1 MKQISFRVRNFDKEQ
16 YLTFNIDNEA
26 ELDEDVLDFLEEE
39 EPAGIVPVIFEEGE
53 EFDTFSY
60 DVTDKIHLSEL
71 SDQEINAEM
80 VLLVLRGL
88 ILALL
93 DMAEYRV
100 PVSYLVLNRRYIYI
114 DSDYKV
120 EFVCIPLEDMQGDV
134 DVSHF
139 LRNFLASLRFEPSE
153 NGDYVAK
160 LFTYI
165 NNHAIFNL
173 RNMLT
178 LVEDL
183 MENMGIEIPDDDA
196 NEIYAEYQEVGADTT
211 VLTEEELEST
221 QAMDDLEAA
230 EALEEAD
237 DLEEVMQDLEDM
249 PEEDTE
255 TTGEL
260 VEEEAV
266 EESEE
271 GSEDVQEP
279 VAETEDDDIEDVDE
293 STAAE
298 EEETAEEDTAEEAE
312 PEDADDVVEEPAA
325 EEPEDVAEESE
336 TEEPDD
342 ATEEPVVEESE
353 DVGEEPEDDTEES
366 KAEDDAR
373 EEDVSEEA
381 DAKAKLLDAESQE
394 IVNKLKEKLSGAKK
408 EKPNTEEKK
417 ESKKPAFKTKDTS
430 SVGVVIQDD
439 LDEFLAEKE
448 LEEQMAH
455 HEESGL
461 KIRKNIKV
469 SRASIV
475 KNTQEELKAAE
486 EQRAA
491 ETSVEPEEDEVTEVV
506 EPEEEEVVSNSILSQ
521 TISGATGL
529 LKGNVS
535 VPKVNPYLIRVN
547 TDERIMITKQNF
559 KIGKASMGVDY
570 SVKGNGAVSRVHAVI
585 TNKDGI
591 YYIRD
596 NKSTNHTFVNGK
608 TLEDGENE
616 LLTQD
621 CKIVL
626 GDEEFIFKLR

>member
-1 MKQISFRVRNFDKEQ
+1 MKKISFRVRNFDKEQ

-39 EPAGIVPVIFEEGE
+39 EPSGIVPVIFEEGE

-60 DVTDKIHLSEL
+60 DITDKIHLSEL
-71 SDQEINAEM
+71 SGQEINAEM
-80 VLLVLRGL
+80 VLMVLRGL

-100 PVSYLVLNRRYIYI
+100 PVSYLVLNRNYIYI

-134 DVSHF
+134 DISHF

-165 NNHAIFNL
+165 NNHAVFNL
-173 RNMLT
+173 RNMVT

-211 VLTEEELEST
+211 ILTEEST
-221 QAMDDLEAA
+221 EPSQAMDDLEAA
-230 EALEEAD
+230 EALEEAE
-237 DLEEVMQDLEDM
+237 DLEEVMQDLAAAQ
-249 PEEDTE
+249 EEDAE
-255 TTGEL
+255 ETGEL
-260 VEEEAV
+260 AGEQEDELEEIEQSEEDETESEESDDEPIEEDA

-271 GSEDVQEP
+271 EP
-279 VAETEDDDIEDVDE
+279 E
-293 STAAE
+293 E
-298 EEETAEEDTAEEAE
+298 EEETEESEEEPEAEEEPEESEEEPEAEEIEETKEEPETEEAEEA
-312 PEDADDVVEEPAA
+312 
-325 EEPEDVAEESE
+325 
-336 TEEPDD
+336 
-342 ATEEPVVEESE
+342 
-353 DVGEEPEDDTEES
+353 
-366 KAEDDAR
+366 AED
-373 EEDVSEEA
+373 E
-381 DAKAKLLDAESQE
+381 DAKAKSLEEESQE
-394 IVNKLKEKLSGAKK
+394 IVNKIKEKLSGAKK
-408 EKPNTEEKK
+408 DKPVTEEPK
-417 ESKKPAFKTKDTS
+417 EPKKPAFKTKDTS

-486 EQRAA
+486 
-491 ETSVEPEEDEVTEVV
+491 DEVTEVV

-529 LKGNVS
+529 LKGNVN

-608 TLEDGENE
+608 TLEEGENE